1 MVKIGQYDPMKM
13 FQANL
18 NGLVQK
24 GVFTQA
30 DVETI
35 IEHSKS

>member
-13 FQANL
+13 FEGIL
-18 NGLVQK
+18 NSLVQK
-24 GVFTQA
+24 GIFTQA
-30 DVETI
+30 DVEAI